1 MPELTP
7 GELLGGCRV
16 EGVIAR
22 GGMGVVYR
30 AVQLDLQRPVALKV
44 ITADRAGDPEFRERF
59 ARESRMAAAID
70 HPNVVPVYAAG
81 EERGALYIVMRYV
94 PGRDLHALIKDDGPL
109 PAGRAATI
117 VAQVAA
123 ALDVAHA
130 AGLVH
135 RDVKPANVLLAGS
148 GDHAYLSDFGLM
160 RTLDPLEPLTDSGS
174 WIGTVDFA
182 SPEQLAGERVDARS
196 DVYSLGCVLYAAL
209 TGVPPYP
216 RETVPATLLAHMRDP
231 IPRPS
236 AKGAGQYF
244 DRIVARGLAK
254 EPEDRYPSA
263 GDLGRAALAAARGEP
278 VTETERTV
286 AIGSAAPGGMKASDV
301 TAPTSVA
308 PPRPQR
314 APRRLWSGPPAPP
327 AQPARTAPPP
337 PPKTPPPA
345 PAPARTGPP
354 GHTRART
361 VRNAPAHTP
370 APAPPPH
377 PPAPHRAAA
386 AAAAAG
392 AGPAASPSSPRSP
405 CRSPAS
411 SPSPCSCSTAT
422 SARSPPR
429 RPGRSPT
436 ARCAPSPRPSPTPT
450 RPRTAA
456 PSAACS
462 RATCAASCR
471 RAPSRA
477 AATSSP
483 STRRSFAR
491 TPRRAT
497 SSKTSKS
504 RAAPPAAQAATTA
517 CGALRAPRSRGEIVL
532 GVIRDKGRTRIALI
546 AVTPRRLSRTISS
559 AWPPPRAPRG
569 RAARVPPHRAP
580 ARTPAARP
588 GEARRT
594 ARRRA

>member
-109 PAGRAATI
+109 PATRAAAI

-135 RDVKPANVLLAGS
+135 RDVKPANVLLAGT

-236 AKGAGQYF
+236 AKGADQYF
-244 DRIVARGLAK
+244 DRIVARALAK

-286 AIGSAAPGGMKASDV
+286 AIGSAAPGGVKASDV
-301 TAPTSVA
+301 TAPTSIA
-308 PPRPQR
+308 PPRPEG
-314 APRRLWSGPPAPP
+314 APQRLWSGPPP
-327 AQPARTAPPP
+327 QPARTAPPP
-337 PPKTPPPA
+337 PTPPSPAPA
-345 PAPARTGPP
+345 PAPARAPRSGTHGR
-354 GHTRART
+354 TRART
-361 VRNAPAHTP
+361 VRNAPATPAHTP
-370 APAPPPH
+370 APAP
-377 PPAPHRAAA
+377 
-386 AAAAAG
+386 
-392 AGPAASPSSPRSP
+392 
-405 CRSPAS
+405 
-411 SPSPCSCSTAT
+411 
-422 SARSPPR
+422 
-429 RPGRSPT
+429 
-436 ARCAPSPRPSPTPT
+436 
-450 RPRTAA
+450 
-456 PSAACS
+456 
-462 RATCAASCR
+462 
-471 RAPSRA
+471 
-477 AATSSP
+477 
-483 STRRSFAR
+483 
-491 TPRRAT
+491 
-497 SSKTSKS
+497 
-504 RAAPPAAQAATTA
+504 AAPPASP
-517 CGALRAPRSRGEIVL
+517 RRNRNRSRSRNRPRRPRRLALLAAIALPLAGIITVALFMLDGNEREVATAQTRPLADGEVRAVAEAFADAYETEDGVALGRLLTSDVRRVLPDGTVKGRRNVVTQYETQFRENATQSYELEDLEVTGGAAGRASGSYRVRRAAGSSIEGQIVL
-532 GVIRDKGRTRIALI
+532 GVIRDRGRTRIALI
-546 AVTPRRLSRTISS
+546 AVTPRS
-559 AWPPPRAPRG
+559 
-569 RAARVPPHRAP
+569 
-580 ARTPAARP
+580 
-588 GEARRT
+588 
-594 ARRRA
+594 

>member
-44 ITADRAGDPEFRERF
+44 ITAERAGDPEFRERF
-59 ARESRMAAAID
+59 TRESRMAAAID

-81 EERGALYIVMRYV
+81 EENGALYIVMRYV

-109 PAGRAATI
+109 PARRAAAI

-135 RDVKPANVLLAGS
+135 RDVKPANVLLAAGS

-209 TGVPPYP
+209 TGVPPFP
-216 RETVPATLLAHMRDP
+216 RGTVPATLLAHLRDP
-231 IPRPS
+231 VPRPS
-236 AKGAGQYF
+236 AKGAIAYF
-244 DRIVARGLAK
+244 DRIVARALAK
-254 EPEDRYPSA
+254 DPDDRFPSA

-286 AIGSAAPGGMKASDV
+286 AIGSAAPGGVQARDV

-308 PPRPQR
+308 PPRAARPPR
-314 APRRLWSGPPAPP
+314 AVRSDPPAAAPSRRLWSSPPVPPVSPAPP
-327 AQPARTAPPP
+327 AHPQRTAPPP
-337 PPKTPPPA
+337 PSPPPA
-345 PAPARTGPP
+345 QRAGLP

-361 VRNAPAHTP
+361 VRNAPA
-370 APAPPPH
+370 PAPP
-377 PPAPHRAAA
+377 AA
-386 AAAAAG
+386 
-392 AGPAASPSSPRSP
+392 
-405 CRSPAS
+405 
-411 SPSPCSCSTAT
+411 
-422 SARSPPR
+422 
-429 RPGRSPT
+429 
-436 ARCAPSPRPSPTPT
+436 TP
-450 RPRTAA
+450 TAA
-456 PSAACS
+456 P
-462 RATCAASCR
+462 AT
-471 RAPSRA
+471 P
-477 AATSSP
+477 P
-483 STRRSFAR
+483 
-491 TPRRAT
+491 
-497 SSKTSKS
+497 
-504 RAAPPAAQAATTA
+504 AAPPATPWRKRRRPRRLGLLAAIALPLAGILTVALLMLTGDERDVATAQTRPLAEGEVRAVAEAFADAYETEDGRALGQLLTSDVRRVLPEGTVRGRQAVVTQYETQFRENATRSYDLDDLAVSGGLAGRASAGYRVRRAA
-517 CGALRAPRSRGEIVL
+517 GSSIEGKIVL
-532 GVIRDKGRTRIALI
+532 GVVRDRGRTRIALI
-546 AVTPRRLSRTISS
+546 AVTPRR
-559 AWPPPRAPRG
+559 
-569 RAARVPPHRAP
+569 
-580 ARTPAARP
+580 
-588 GEARRT
+588 
-594 ARRRA
+594 